1 LRFLVNRLAVQF
13 QRLRTNRWARLA
25 VLFVLL
31 LAISIGLAALFN
43 NLLSPLEERL
53 YNFSWLAYLI
63 VFGTNLLSNLTVI
76 APVAIGASIMVSA
89 ATLWHPVVIAFF
101 AALGGTIGE
110 LGGYY
115 AGTLGKKVAFDDYP
129 EAYDRVSDWVNR
141 YGVWGIAFIAFQPV
155 LPFDMA
161 GLIAGASRMPVPKF
175 MLACFA
181 GKFPKYIII
190 SYFFVQLADALPF
203 LF

>member
-1 LRFLVNRLAVQF
+1 VNRLTLQF

-31 LAISIGLAALFN
+31 VTISIGLAVLFDY
-43 NLLSPLEERL
+43 LLSPLKERL
-53 YNFSWLAYLI
+53 SEFDWLAYLI

-76 APVAIGASIMVSA
+76 APVSIGASIMVSA
-89 ATLWHPVVIAFF
+89 ATLWHPVIIALF

-141 YGVWGIAFIAFQPV
+141 YGVWAIAFLAFQPV
-155 LPFDMA
+155 LPFDVA
-161 GLIAGASRMPVPKF
+161 GLIAGASRMPIPKF
-175 MLACFA
+175 MAACFA
-181 GKFPKYIII
+181 GKFPKYIILC
-190 SYFFVQLADALPF
+190 YFFVQLTDVLPF
-203 LF
+203 LS